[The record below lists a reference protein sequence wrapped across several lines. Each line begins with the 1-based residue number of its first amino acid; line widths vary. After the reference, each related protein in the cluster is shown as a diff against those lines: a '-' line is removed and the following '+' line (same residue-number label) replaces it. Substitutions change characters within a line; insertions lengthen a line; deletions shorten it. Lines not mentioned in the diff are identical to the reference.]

1 MPLTNRT
8 LIVFQFLWQT
18 TDEDHP
24 ASLADISGYLA
35 KHSIRA
41 DPRTLRKDI
50 DPLVEFGVDIV
61 KDRRVQNQYHVA
73 SRHFEA
79 PEVRLLIDA
88 VQSARFITP
97 AKSRGLIERLSTFT
111 APHQDEVLNRK
122 LYTDIRA
129 KANNESIYLSVDRI
143 QTAIAEKRKIRFK
156 YFDYSPTKERVYRH
170 NGQKYMVSP
179 YAMLWNTDTYYMVGF
194 HDSKGIVAKF
204 RVDRIDKLEVTEEE
218 SAAEPEGFDVSEYFA
233 HEFSML
239 GGKECRV
246 RLLCEN
252 DLMNSIIDRFGE
264 NVHTEIADDSHF
276 IAETVVE
283 LSSNFYGWVFASG
296 GKMRILSPD
305 EAVNG
310 FKDMLECYQN
320 PKSRQTAE

>member
-50 DPLVEFGVDIV
+50 DQLVEFGVDIV

-204 RVDRIDKLEVTEEE
+204 RVDRIDKLEMTEEE
-218 SAAEPEGFDVSEYFA
+218 SVAEPEGFDVSEYFA

>member
-24 ASLADISGYLA
+24 ASIADISGYLA

-50 DPLVEFGVDIV
+50 DQLVEFGVDIV

-88 VQSARFITP
+88 VQSSRFITP
-97 AKSRGLIERLSTFT
+97 AKSRGLIERLSTFA

-143 QTAIAEKRKIRFK
+143 QNAIAEKRKIRFK

-170 NGQKYMVSP
+170 NGQKYSVSP

-204 RVDRIDKLEVTEEE
+204 RVDRIDKLEVTDEE
-218 SAAEPEGFDVSEYFA
+218 SVAEPEGFDVSEYFA

-239 GGKECRV
+239 GGKECRI

-252 DLMNSIIDRFGE
+252 VLMNSIIDRFGE

-283 LSSNFYGWVFASG
+283 LSSNFYGWIFASG

-305 EAVNG
+305 EAVDG

>member
-50 DPLVEFGVDIV
+50 DQLVEFGVDIV

-97 AKSRGLIERLSTFT
+97 AKSYALIERLSTFT

-170 NGQKYMVSP
+170 NGKKYMVSP

-204 RVDRIDKLEVTEEE
+204 RVDRIDKLVVTEEE
-218 SAAEPEGFDVSEYFA
+218 PAAEPEGFDVSEYFA

-252 DLMNSIIDRFGE
+252 VLMNSIIDRFGE

-276 IAETVVE
+276 ISE
-283 LSSNFYGWVFASG
+283 
-296 GKMRILSPD
+296 
-305 EAVNG
+305 
-310 FKDMLECYQN
+310 
-320 PKSRQTAE
+320 

>member
-50 DPLVEFGVDIV
+50 DQLVEFGVDIV

-97 AKSRGLIERLSTFT
+97 AKSR
-111 APHQDEVLNRK
+111 
-122 LYTDIRA
+122 
-129 KANNESIYLSVDRI
+129 
-143 QTAIAEKRKIRFK
+143 
-156 YFDYSPTKERVYRH
+156 
-170 NGQKYMVSP
+170 
-179 YAMLWNTDTYYMVGF
+179 
-194 HDSKGIVAKF
+194 
-204 RVDRIDKLEVTEEE
+204 
-218 SAAEPEGFDVSEYFA
+218 
-233 HEFSML
+233 
-239 GGKECRV
+239 
-246 RLLCEN
+246 
-252 DLMNSIIDRFGE
+252 
-264 NVHTEIADDSHF
+264 
-276 IAETVVE
+276 
-283 LSSNFYGWVFASG
+283 
-296 GKMRILSPD
+296 
-305 EAVNG
+305 
-310 FKDMLECYQN
+310 
-320 PKSRQTAE
+320 